1 MKISNP
7 TECYETDGTRFG
19 SPVYCTV
26 NAYGD
31 CPYCDQ
37 EGKCHIA
44 NPVEDCDDFAV
55 FFESWDEWLACDD
68 YEPEEPGPYLAYS
81 D

>member
-1 MKISNP
+1 MAKTYNP
-7 TECYETDGTRFG
+7 QETWETDGTKEG
-19 SPVYCTV
+19 CPVYCTV

-44 NPVEDCDDFAV
+44 DPVMDCDDFAA
-55 FFESWDEWLACDD
+55 FFETWDEWRNA
-68 YEPEEPGPYLAYS
+68 E
-81 D
+81 